1 MYYNYIMRIYKLN
14 FAFNKS
20 LKYLYK
26 NHYYYL
32 HIFILLIINLRMF
45 KQRFYSLTISI
56 LIYWLYV
63 YRCVFF
69 VKKNAWMSILLLWA
83 SGFTQPRESVVFKHN
98 LRVNLVLIHLII
110 IICIPMLYGNV
121 RNVFYAGYLR
131 SQCHEHWSRTVES
144 SRVICLQSCVVTVIS
159 NFMLNFH
166 SSVSVYRSKLYVRV
180 GNIIIIIVFLYTLN
194 FF

>member
-26 NHYYYL
+26 YHYYYL

-110 IICIPMLYGNV
+110 INMYTHAIWECTQRIFTRDICGVNV
-121 RNVFYAGYLR
+121 MNIDYERL
-131 SQCHEHWSRTVES
+131 SRAV
-144 SRVICLQSCVVTVIS
+144 
-159 NFMLNFH
+159 
-166 SSVSVYRSKLYVRV
+166 SSVYSHVLSPSSVILCLTFIPVLAYIDLS
-180 GNIIIIIVFLYTLN
+180 FMWE
-194 FF
+194 

>member
-1 MYYNYIMRIYKLN
+1 MHLINHWNIYINIIIIIYI
-14 FAFNKS
+14 F
-20 LKYLYK
+20 
-26 NHYYYL
+26 
-32 HIFILLIINLRMF
+32 FILLIINLRMF

-121 RNVFYAGYLR
+121 RNVFIRGIFAESMSWTLITNGWVEP
-131 SQCHEHWSRTVES
+131 CHLSTVMCCH
-144 SRVICLQSCVVTVIS
+144 RHQ
-159 NFMLNFH
+159 
-166 SSVSVYRSKLYVRV
+166 
-180 GNIIIIIVFLYTLN
+180 
-194 FF
+194 

>member
-26 NHYYYL
+26 YHYYYL

-121 RNVFYAGYLR
+121 RNVIYAGYLR
-131 SQCHEHWSRTVES
+131 SQCHEHWLRTVES